1 MIGVL
6 GVMVED
12 VSSFFCVLVFV
23 WDRLEQPIEASS
35 VFVSQRDA
43 R

>member
-1 MIGVL
+1 M
-6 GVMVED
+6 ED
-12 VSSFFCVLVFV
+12 VSSFFFGVLVFV
-23 WDRLEQPIEASS
+23 WDSLEQPIEASS